1 MCKDR
6 EMNSLKT
13 WWDNFLWNSTFITF
27 EVFPEVIQKNN
38 QNLCH
43 FYIMKGPYDFHIPK
57 SWEIRQS
64 QEVQFSIIAV

>member
-1 MCKDR
+1 M
-6 EMNSLKT
+6 EQHFHNIWS
-13 WWDNFLWNSTFITF
+13 
-27 EVFPEVIQKNN
+27 FPWSHKKNN